1 VIGLGPREVD
11 ALTLWELTAAIDG
24 WAAANGAEAKPP
36 AMTDE
41 EAAELG
47 IEGF

>member
-1 VIGLGPREVD
+1 MSPRTVD
-11 ALTLWELTAAIDG
+11 QATLWELAAAIDG
-24 WAAANGAEAKPP
+24 WAAAHGAEAKPP

-41 EAAELG
+41 EAAALG